1 MNRKSSY
8 ISMDLFIKWIT
19 QHFLKHK
26 FSAKVILLLDGHRAH
41 CRLSHTA
48 CWTWDYEVAGV
59 DQKQVLG
66 AFEKLRKAAI
76 NFVMT
81 LRLSVP
87 PSVHI
92 EQLGSYWTDFH
103 EILYFNIFLKS
114 LEKIQVPL
122 KSDKNNGTLH
132 EDRCAFLIT
141 SRWIILRMRNF
152 SHKICRENQNTH
164 FVFNNFFFRKLCRL
178 WENVEKYCTARQ
190 ATDDNIIRS
199 MCFACR
205 ITKTTDTYSEYV
217 TLFAFPR
224 QNWYANAL
232 YGSLNKCRSLLYT
245 KLTVWSV

>member
-164 FVFNNFFFRKLCRL
+164 FVFNNFFFRKWASLWDNMEKCCR
-178 WENVEKYCTARQ
+178 VGQ
-190 ATDDNIIRS
+190 ATDDN
-199 MCFACR
+199 MAHAHCMLDNLVY
-205 ITKTTDTYSEYV
+205 THSEYV
-217 TLFAFPR
+217 IFIAFPL
-224 QNWYANAL
+224 QQ
-232 YGSLNKCRSLLYT
+232 LLQ
-245 KLTVWSV
+245 